1 MVVRITTVLE
11 NKLKSGGL
19 DSRLFV
25 KSFKDWKSGEEHESF
40 YFGKDGKYFTPS
52 VGGVPYVL
60 RHVHL
65 VPIIERSTLNLWKKS
80 WRHRSRKT
88 SDRVLVYVQ
97 DNQGGYLL
105 ITILPEPGS
114 HQIARMETPQ
124 DRDLME
130 RFALIAEAF
139 INDGEVIA

>member
-25 KSFKDWKSGEEHESF
+25 KSFKDWKSGEEYGSF

-52 VGGVPYVL
+52 VGGVTYVL

-65 VPIIERSTLNLWKKS
+65 VPIVDQTKLNAWKNN

-97 DNQGGYLL
+97 DNRGNYLL

-114 HQIARMETPQ
+114 HQIARMETQQ

-139 INDGEVIA
+139 IDHGDVIA